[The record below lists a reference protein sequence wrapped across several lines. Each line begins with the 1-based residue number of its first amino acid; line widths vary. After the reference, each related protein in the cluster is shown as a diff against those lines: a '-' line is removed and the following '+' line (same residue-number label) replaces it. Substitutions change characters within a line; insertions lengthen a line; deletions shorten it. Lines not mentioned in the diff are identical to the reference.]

1 MMFSLIDINGT
12 SNGIP
17 PASRIPTF
25 TSSASVRRL
34 RLHGLISDQVFRM
47 PTTGRSIRSSRLQPA
62 VDKVERCTKP
72 GRSSLRNQRA
82 LRSGRPSFVSLSLMR
97 SPSGPMFG
105 MIDETVFRMPGIRH
119 SDAPP
124 LNEAA
129 R

>member
-17 PASRIPTF
+17 PDSRIPTF

-34 RLHGLISDQVFRM
+34 RLHGLISDQVLRM

-97 SPSGPMFG
+97 SPCGPMFG
-105 MIDETVFRMPGIRH
+105 KFV
-119 SDAPP
+119 
-124 LNEAA
+124 
-129 R
+129 